1 MAVKDKL
8 SSPKQSRG
16 RSRWSGPG
24 PGYAR
29 FLILLLSLISLLSIL
44 VLSAN
49 PALAER
55 LQAPD
60 FSTRSWDDNSFNL
73 SDLKGSPAVL
83 HITNIEDPLC
93 IECEES
99 LQGQVREL
107 AALKAMHPA
116 VQIVTLN
123 LRKNPYSMNGWELV
137 QAWWEINITWT
148 WIEDLDPY
156 PIGSKYLDYWMV
168 RGGSSNPTIILID
181 EEGRIGP
188 IYHVYR
194 VGEGIADGVQ
204 KAESLFK
211 DLQDLQDAQDLNR
224 TALKGGGAAPP
235 SDGQDAGQN
244 AGQDVG
250 QDAGQDVGEGA
261 GSAEGKGILSSLWAG
276 MEREVSRKDA
286 TALGMF
292 LLGIFTSLAPCSIAL
307 MIAVFSYVMTVRRK
321 EEYLRASAST
331 SKEGFMIGVAFT
343 IGMAAVFFVLGLFI
357 SQVGVFFRD
366 SRIFDLLAGSIMVLL
381 GVSSFKP
388 LGEIIEPVTIRLP
401 LGRLSLSRD
410 DPSGEGSDKPMEER
424 KSLLRRAVEFSLNL
438 FRYSA
443 FIGAFTL
450 GIFFA
455 LGWAPCALSMVM
467 PVLIWLAS
475 QSVTP
480 LVGGTML
487 FFFGIGHGVPIIPIT
502 TFSRMVGGRIGEK
515 YVSVG
520 EWTSKIFGLLVILVG
535 LVYAA
540 RYFGYLLW

>member
-1 MAVKDKL
+1 MAAKGEARRL
-8 SSPKQSRG
+8 N
-16 RSRWSGPG
+16 GPNG
-24 PGYAR
+24 QVPNAAH
-29 FLILLLSLISLLSIL
+29 SLCFHACIISLFSLL
-44 VLSAN
+44 FLSAG
-49 PALAER
+49 PVLAEE

-60 FSTRSWDDNSFNL
+60 FSATSWDNRSINL
-73 SDLKGSPAVL
+73 SDLRGSPVVL

-99 LQGQVREL
+99 LLGQVEEL
-107 AALKAMHPA
+107 AALKAMHPD

-123 LRKNPYSMNGWELV
+123 LRKNPYSMDGRELA
-137 QAWWEINITWT
+137 QSWWEVNVTWP

-156 PIGSKYLDYWMV
+156 PIGSKYLDYWTV
-168 RGGSSNPTIILID
+168 RGGSSNPTVILID

-188 IYHVYR
+188 VYHVYR
-194 VGEGIADGVQ
+194 VGEGVADGVQ
-204 KAESLFK
+204 KAQSLFE
-211 DLQDLQDAQDLNR
+211 DLQYLQDLNES
-224 TALKGGGAAPP
+224 GIF
-235 SDGQDAGQN
+235 
-244 AGQDVG
+244 
-250 QDAGQDVGEGA
+250 A
-261 GSAEGKGILSSLWAG
+261 GSGDSSNGGYDVDPAQEGILSSLWKG
-276 MEREVSRKDA
+276 LENEVSRKDV
-286 TALGMF
+286 TAFGMF

-331 SKEGFMIGVAFT
+331 SKEGFMIGIAFT
-343 IGMAAVFFVLGLFI
+343 IGMALVFFVLGLFI

-366 SRIFDLLAGSIMVLL
+366 SKIFDLFAGVIMILL
-381 GVSSFKP
+381 GISTFKP
-388 LGEIIEPVTIRLP
+388 LGDILEPVTIRM
-401 LGRLSLSRD
+401 RLNRANID
-410 DPSGEGSDKPMEER
+410 DPSKESEDKPVEEK
-424 KSLLRRAVEFSLNL
+424 KSLLQKSVEFSLNL

-475 QSVTP
+475 QDVTP

-515 YVSVG
+515 YVSIG
-520 EWTSKIFGLLVILVG
+520 EWTSKVFGLLVILVG

>member
-1 MAVKDKL
+1 MAVKDGAGDLGRLSNL
-8 SSPKQSRG
+8 SSNPVQI
-16 RSRWSGPG
+16 
-24 PGYAR
+24 
-29 FLILLLSLISLLSIL
+29 LILLFSIISLFSVLSISL
-44 VLSAN
+44 NLFLS
-49 PALAER
+49 PALADE

-60 FSTRSWDDNSFNL
+60 FRATSWDNKSFNL
-73 SDLKGSPAVL
+73 SDLEGSPVVL

-99 LQGQVREL
+99 LLGQVKEL
-107 AALKAMHPA
+107 AALKAMHPE

-123 LRKNPYSMNGWELV
+123 LRKNPYSMDGRELA
-137 QAWWEINITWT
+137 QTWWEVNVTWPWT
-148 WIEDLDPY
+148 EDLDPY
-156 PIGSKYLDYWMV
+156 PIGSKYLDYWTV
-168 RGGSSNPTIILID
+168 RGGSSNPTIVLID
-181 EEGRIGP
+181 KEGRIGP
-188 IYHVYR
+188 VYHVYR
-194 VGEGIADGVQ
+194 VGEGAEDGVQ
-204 KAESLFK
+204 KAESLLD
-211 DLQDLQDAQDLNR
+211 DLQDLNESILLGQRDASS
-224 TALKGGGAAPP
+224 TG
-235 SDGQDAGQN
+235 GQDAGP
-244 AGQDVG
+244 
-250 QDAGQDVGEGA
+250 E
-261 GSAEGKGILSSLWAG
+261 AETGILSTLWTR
-276 MEREVSRKDA
+276 MENEVSRKDV
-286 TALGMF
+286 TIFGMF

-321 EEYLRASAST
+321 DEYLRASAST
-331 SKEGFMIGVAFT
+331 SKEGFMIGIAFT
-343 IGMAAVFFVLGLFI
+343 LGMAVVFFVLGLFI
-357 SQVGVFFRD
+357 SQVGVLFRD
-366 SRIFDLLAGSIMVLL
+366 SKIFDLLAGSIMVLL
-381 GVSSFKP
+381 GISSFKP
-388 LGEIIEPVTIRLP
+388 LGEVIEPVTTRM
-401 LGRLSLSRD
+401 RRDRANTD
-410 DPSGEGSDKPMEER
+410 DPSSENSAEPLEEK
-424 KSLLRRAVEFSLNL
+424 KSLMQKAVEFSLNL

-475 QSVTP
+475 QDVAP